1 MASRRRRR
9 SRSASKRPNQ
19 TNSSSA
25 SSSKPSKQERAN
37 KNNKDSGRS
46 RRGGLG
52 RGFWLYMAAMMA
64 VLMPLNF
71 ICMNQAN
78 PPAPGESTNL
88 QTSTVLSSVTEPHEP
103 YATDPPTSG
112 PRVNETA
119 APGFR
124 TETLPDEIQVANLEI
139 GFVIVHFNPAIAA
152 LTNEMQRLAAEFE
165 GHDVIVQPDKNLPEN
180 KPVVMTACGRIE
192 QLETYDKGRAYSFIR
207 NYANLDQCPS
217 STASPTQ

>member
-1 MASRRRRR
+1 MASRRRRSR
-9 SRSASKRPNQ
+9 SRSKRPNQ
-19 TNSSSA
+19 TTSSSA
-25 SSSKPSKQERAN
+25 ASSKPSKQERAS
-37 KNNKDSGRS
+37 KNSKDSGRS

-88 QTSTVLSSVTEPHEP
+88 QPSIVLSSINEPHEP

-124 TETLPDEIQVANLEI
+124 TGTLPDEIQVANLEI
-139 GFVIVHFNPAIAA
+139 GFVIIHFNPAMAA
-152 LTNEMQRLAAEFE
+152 LTTEMRRLAAEFE
-165 GHDVIVQPDKNLPEN
+165 GHELIVQPDKDLPEN
-180 KPVVMTACGRIE
+180 TPVVMTACGRIE
-192 QLETYDKGRAYSFIR
+192 RLETYDKGRAYSFIR
-207 NYANLDQCPS
+207 NYANLDQCSS
-217 STASPTQ
+217 STTGPSQ

>member
-124 TETLPDEIQVANLEI
+124 TETLPDEIQ
-139 GFVIVHFNPAIAA
+139 
-152 LTNEMQRLAAEFE
+152 EFE
-165 GHDVIVQPDKNLPEN
+165 GHEIIVQPDKDLPEN
-180 KPVVMTACGRIE
+180 TPVVMTACGRIE
-192 QLETYDKGRAYSFIR
+192 RLETYDKGRAYSFIR
-207 NYANLDQCPS
+207 NYANLGQCSS
-217 STASPTQ
+217 STSGPSQ

>member
-9 SRSASKRPNQ
+9 NRSASKQPSQ
-19 TNSSSA
+19 PNSSSA
-25 SSSKPSKQERAN
+25 SSSKPSKKDRAN
-37 KNNKDSGRS
+37 KENKDSGRS

-88 QTSTVLSSVTEPHEP
+88 QTSTVLASINEPHEP

-112 PRVNETA
+112 PHVNETA

-124 TETLPDEIQVANLEI
+124 TGTLPDEIQVANLEI

-152 LTNEMQRLAAEFE
+152 LTDEMRRLAAEFE
-165 GHDVIVQPDKNLPEN
+165 GHELIVQPDRDLPEN
-180 KPVVMTACGRIE
+180 TPVVMTACGRIE
-192 QLETYDKGRAYSFIR
+192 RLESYDKGRAYSFIR

>member
-1 MASRRRRR
+1 MASRRRR
-9 SRSASKRPNQ
+9 SRSGSKRPNQ

-25 SSSKPSKQERAN
+25 SSSKPSKQDQA
-37 KNNKDSGRS
+37 NKDSSRS

-71 ICMNQAN
+71 ICMNQSN

-88 QTSTVLSSVTEPHEP
+88 QPSIVLSSINEPHEP

-124 TETLPDEIQVANLEI
+124 TGTLPDEIQVANLEI
-139 GFVIVHFNPAIAA
+139 GFVIIHFNPAIAA
-152 LTNEMQRLAAEFE
+152 LTTQMRRLAAEFE
-165 GHDVIVQPDKNLPEN
+165 GHELIVQPDKDLPEN
-180 KPVVMTACGRIE
+180 TPVVMTACGRIE
-192 QLETYDKGRAYSFIR
+192 RLETYDKGRAYSFIR
-207 NYANLDQCPS
+207 NYANLDQCSS
-217 STASPTQ
+217 STTGPSQ